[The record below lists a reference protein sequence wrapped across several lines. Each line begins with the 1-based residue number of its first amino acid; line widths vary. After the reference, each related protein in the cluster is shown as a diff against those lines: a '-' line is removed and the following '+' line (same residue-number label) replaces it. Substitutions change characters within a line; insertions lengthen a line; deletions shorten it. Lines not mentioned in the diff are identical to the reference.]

1 MLYETISNDMKEAM
15 KAHDKD
21 SLNTIRLLKSAI
33 DMYLVNNKM
42 ERNSCSD
49 EIVIDI
55 VSKQVKTHKESIEEF
70 KCCTA
75 VYWKPEKRIEEFKKG
90 NRQDLVDKLL
100 KEIDL
105 LSKYLPKQL
114 TEEEI
119 NSEIDKVFDKVKPTS
134 MKDMGLIMKELTPIF
149 KGKADMKTVNEI
161 VRSKLN

>member
-70 KCCTA
+70 K
-75 VYWKPEKRIEEFKKG
+75 KG

-134 MKDMGLIMKELTPIF
+134 MKDMGLIMKELTSIF

>member
-70 KCCTA
+70 K
-75 VYWKPEKRIEEFKKG
+75 KG

-119 NSEIDKVFDKVKPTS
+119 NSEIDKVFDKVKPIS

>member
-15 KAHDKD
+15 KAHEKD

-55 VSKQVKTHKESIEEF
+55 VSKQVKTHKES
-70 KCCTA
+70 
-75 VYWKPEKRIEEFKKG
+75 IEEFKKG

>member
-70 KCCTA
+70 K
-75 VYWKPEKRIEEFKKG
+75 KG

-134 MKDMGLIMKELTPIF
+134 MKDMGLIIKELTPIF

>member
-33 DMYLVNNKM
+33 DMYLVNNKLD
-42 ERNSCSD
+42 RNTCSD
-49 EIVIDI
+49 EIVVDV
-55 VSKQVKTHKESIEEF
+55 VSKQVKTHKES
-70 KCCTA
+70 
-75 VYWKPEKRIEEFKKG
+75 IEEFKKG

-100 KEIDL
+100 KEIEL

-119 NSEIDKVFDKVKPTS
+119 NTEIDKVFDKVKPTS
-134 MKDMGLIMKELTPIF
+134 IKDMGLIMKELTPIF

-161 VRSKLN
+161 VRSKLNN

>member
-1 MLYETISNDMKEAM
+1 MLYETISNDMREAM

-55 VSKQVKTHKESIEEF
+55 VSKQVKTHKES
-70 KCCTA
+70 
-75 VYWKPEKRIEEFKKG
+75 IEEFKKG

>member
-21 SLNTIRLLKSAI
+21 SLNTIRLLKSAV

-55 VSKQVKTHKESIEEF
+55 VSKQVKTHKES
-70 KCCTA
+70 
-75 VYWKPEKRIEEFKKG
+75 IEEFKKG

-134 MKDMGLIMKELTPIF
+134 MKDIGLIMKELTPIF

>member
-70 KCCTA
+70 K
-75 VYWKPEKRIEEFKKG
+75 KG

-119 NSEIDKVFDKVKPTS
+119 NAEIDKVFDKVKPTS

>member
-70 KCCTA
+70 K
-75 VYWKPEKRIEEFKKG
+75 KG

-134 MKDMGLIMKELTPIF
+134 KKDMGLSMKELTPIF
-149 KGKADMKTVNEI
+149 KGQADMKTVNEI

>member
-15 KAHDKD
+15 KAHDKET
-21 SLNTIRLLKSAI
+21 LNTIRLLKSAI
-33 DMYLVNNKM
+33 DLYLVNNKM
-42 ERNSCSD
+42 ERNTCSD
-49 EIVIDI
+49 EIVIDT

-70 KCCTA
+70 K
-75 VYWKPEKRIEEFKKG
+75 KG
-90 NRQDLVDKLL
+90 NRQDLVDNLL
-100 KEIDL
+100 REINL

-119 NSEIDKVFDKVKPTS
+119 TAEIDKVFDKIKPTS

-149 KGKADMKTVNEI
+149 RGKADMKTVNEI